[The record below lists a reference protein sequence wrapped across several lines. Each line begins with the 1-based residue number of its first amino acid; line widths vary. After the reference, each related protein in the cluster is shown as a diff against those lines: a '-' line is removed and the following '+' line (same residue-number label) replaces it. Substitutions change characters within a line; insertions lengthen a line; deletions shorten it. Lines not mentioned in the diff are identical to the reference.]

1 MIKKV
6 SKKLG
11 RHAKKTVLIMG
22 EGFSEVAFLEHLKSL
37 YVERGSGTSVKIGN
51 ARGKGPENV
60 LENTRRQ
67 SINGAYDEVVA
78 LMDTDIVWS
87 DALKVKARKNKIQ
100 LLPSE
105 PCLEGLL
112 LQILNEPVKVS
123 SANLKKIMHPK
134 LSGNS
139 TDRASYEKLFDKAIL
154 EKRRAEIP
162 TLNLL
167 ITYMQGGK

>member
-1 MIKKV
+1 
-6 SKKLG
+6 
-11 RHAKKTVLIMG
+11 MG
-22 EGFSEVAFLEHLKSL
+22 EGYSEVAFLEHLKSL
-37 YVERGSGTSVKIGN
+37 YVERGSGISVKIGN

-60 LENTRRQ
+60 VENTCRQ

-112 LQILNEPVKVS
+112 LQILHQPAKGS
-123 SANLKKIMHPK
+123 SANLKKMLHPK
-134 LSGNS
+134 LSGHS
-139 TDRASYEKLFDKAIL
+139 TDRESYAKLFDKATL
-154 EKRRAEIP
+154 DERRTEIQ
-162 TLNLL
+162 TLNAL
-167 ITYMQGGK
+167 ITFMQGKNKPG